1 MKNLID
7 KIEGLTIHETVRFI
21 ATLDANERQEMA
33 SIIEE
38 RYANVG
44 INESKIIM
52 NDKYVE
58 GYAGNGFCTVGDKD
72 YEERFLKIYFKLVFN
87 S

>member
-7 KIEGLTIHETVRFI
+7 SIDGLTIHETVRFI
-21 ATLDANERQEMA
+21 ATLDENKRQEMA

-38 RYANVG
+38 RYADVG

-52 NDKYVE
+52 NEDYVE
-58 GYAGNGFCTVGDKD
+58 GYSGNGFCTVDEDD
-72 YEERFLKIYFKLVFN
+72 YDDRFLKIYLKQN
-87 S
+87 